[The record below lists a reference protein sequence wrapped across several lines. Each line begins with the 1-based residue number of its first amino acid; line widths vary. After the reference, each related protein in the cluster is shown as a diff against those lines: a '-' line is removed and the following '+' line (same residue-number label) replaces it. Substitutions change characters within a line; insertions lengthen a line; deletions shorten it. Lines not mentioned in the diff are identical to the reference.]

1 MKNETL
7 AIRNDPSKW
16 WFWGRW
22 NQCVLSSAL
31 WHRSLHIPALKEL
44 GIKVQGDEKI
54 LHGNFY
60 ILKADYDA
68 VEKTLGEQG
77 VAWFQR
83 WFDMY
88 ENKITHLDSYKGDF
102 DGFLDALLDVRG
114 LSCLIELADHWMV
127 KELQQACAEKSL
139 SYEDVLAAMQPQ
151 RKTLLT
157 EFQEG
162 LHTLG
167 KGEETEFVK
176 KWEWVG
182 THAFEGESLTR
193 SRLDDVLAQLKNKK
207 EVQNTIFEIRDARLR
222 ELIGIGKQMAFF
234 RSYSIE
240 VSNRAIYRQRSEMER
255 IAESRGLTYLEL
267 VELTDLEL
275 RACMRGEAVPADFR
289 NRDKRFGYVGIGDE
303 IEAIYGSAL
312 DSELALHER
321 KVERVSE
328 LRGTIA
334 CKGRVIGTV
343 RLILE
348 QSDIPKVGVGDII
361 VTAETL
367 PDYIIAMQKAAAFV
381 TNQGGITS
389 HAALVAREMRK
400 PCIIDTKIATQIFKD
415 GDMVEVDA
423 DNGIVR
429 KI

>member
-1 MKNETL
+1 M
-7 AIRNDPSKW
+7 
-16 WFWGRW
+16 
-22 NQCVLSSAL
+22 
-31 WHRSLHIPALKEL
+31 
-44 GIKVQGDEKI
+44 
-54 LHGNFY
+54 
-60 ILKADYDA
+60 
-68 VEKTLGEQG
+68 
-77 VAWFQR
+77 
-83 WFDMY
+83 
-88 ENKITHLDSYKGDF
+88 
-102 DGFLDALLDVRG
+102 
-114 LSCLIELADHWMV
+114 
-127 KELQQACAEKSL
+127 
-139 SYEDVLAAMQPQ
+139 
-151 RKTLLT
+151 LT

-289 NRDKRFGYVGIGDE
+289 NRDKRFGVGIGDE

-381 TNQGGITS
+381 TNQGGNTS
-389 HAALVAREMRK
+389 HAALVEREMRK
-400 PCIIDTKIATQIFKD
+400 HCIMDTKIATQMFRD